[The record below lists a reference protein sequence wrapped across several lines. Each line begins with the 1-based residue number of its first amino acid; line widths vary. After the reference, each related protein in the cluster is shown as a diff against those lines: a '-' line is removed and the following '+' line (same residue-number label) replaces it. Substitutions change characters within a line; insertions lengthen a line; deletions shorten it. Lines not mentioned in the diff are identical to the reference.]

1 MAKKKKADG
10 KVSKS
15 QAVRDQLAKQPTASA
30 NKIAAAASKQV
41 GEEVTTGLVYNI
53 KSTEGGTKKKAEKKG
68 PAKKELAK
76 KALAKTEPAKT
87 EPVAKSASNKSQ
99 AIRDQLAKSPKATAN
114 EIAAAA
120 GKQVG
125 EEVSA
130 ALVYQVKASMD
141 SKKKSAKKAAK
152 QTAKPSAPA
161 ASGGGVDAKLI
172 KEAAELLS
180 HAGDPKAAREAL
192 AVAAEVSK
200 VLRR

>member
-1 MAKKKKADG
+1 MAKKKNADG

-53 KSTEGGTKKKAEKKG
+53 KSADGGTKKKASTKR

-76 KALAKTEPAKT
+76 KAPAKM
-87 EPVAKSASNKSQ
+87 EPVAKSAPNKSQ

-120 GKQVG
+120 GKQAG

-141 SKKKSAKKAAK
+141 SKKKSAKK
-152 QTAKPSAPA
+152 TAKPSAPA
-161 ASGGGVDAKLI
+161 APAASGGVDAKLI

-200 VLRR
+200 VFRR